1 MKDKLISTDDLKK
14 LHPALRGKHGDLL
27 LKIASKVAGVDKA
40 NRVYDD
46 SKHLEGLPFVNHL
59 LDGLGIKRIVDNP
72 EALQNLPEG
81 AFITVSNHPYGHVDG
96 ITAISIMGQQRND
109 YKMMVNWLLS
119 NVDCMEDYFIGV
131 NPFQGGKL
139 SARSSVAGVKQCMAH
154 LKEGHPLGFFPAGA
168 VSKNKITH
176 IEDREWQPTVV
187 KLIKNARVPVVP
199 MYFTGS
205 NSWFF
210 NFLDLIDWRLRS
222 LRLAHEFHNKQG
234 HEIHIRFGKVITP
247 EEQDQYKDVKAFG
260 QFLKDKTYELAG
272 KKYKK

>member
-46 SKHLEGLPFVNHL
+46 SKHLVGLPFVNHL

-96 ITAISIMGQQRND
+96 ITAISIMGEQRND

-131 NPFQGGKL
+131 NPF
-139 SARSSVAGVKQCMAH
+139 
-154 LKEGHPLGFFPAGA
+154 
-168 VSKNKITH
+168 
-176 IEDREWQPTVV
+176 
-187 KLIKNARVPVVP
+187 
-199 MYFTGS
+199 
-205 NSWFF
+205 
-210 NFLDLIDWRLRS
+210 
-222 LRLAHEFHNKQG
+222 
-234 HEIHIRFGKVITP
+234 
-247 EEQDQYKDVKAFG
+247 
-260 QFLKDKTYELAG
+260 
-272 KKYKK
+272 